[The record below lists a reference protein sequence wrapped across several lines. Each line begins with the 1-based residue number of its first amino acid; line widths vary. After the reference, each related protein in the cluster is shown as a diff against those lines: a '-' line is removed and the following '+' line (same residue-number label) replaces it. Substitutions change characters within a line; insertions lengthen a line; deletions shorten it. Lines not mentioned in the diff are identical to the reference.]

1 MRGYQLSISHPIEE
15 LLLSH
20 ALVSAPNPT
29 NPNADRFQYHARD
42 TGSDLRWGCFGS
54 GAETTLTHKNPSF
67 YRLCICLLSNAYSE
81 MAFLFFLLLLMYN
94 RMRAAANPTK
104 TPAPT
109 ASGDSI
115 IAVRSVDVGGSVL
128 RSRETFAR
136 TPAWW
141 K

>member
-1 MRGYQLSISHPIEE
+1 MWLPALNQPSYRRVASLT
-15 LLLSH
+15 
-20 ALVSAPNPT
+20 LVSAPNPT
-29 NPNADRFQYHARD
+29 NPSADRFQYHTCD

-54 GAETTLTHKNPSF
+54 GSETTLTHKNPSF